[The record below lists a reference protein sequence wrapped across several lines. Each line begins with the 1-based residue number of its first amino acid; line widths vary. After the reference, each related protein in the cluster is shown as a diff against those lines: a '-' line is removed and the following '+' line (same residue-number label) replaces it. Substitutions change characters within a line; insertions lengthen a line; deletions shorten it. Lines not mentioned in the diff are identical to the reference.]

1 MTVTTLSESAPESGS
16 VSGSDPADGAPA
28 TTELPPRQPAAQ
40 SETLRRTSSVRRTD
54 ILALIGSA
62 VAALAVTT
70 LLFSLLTPFDG
81 LIGYV
86 LVAYL
91 LFLAFYAL
99 LVSYDESGPAVV
111 DRLSTVVMHSAAIL
125 MLSALVSVVAFTFW
139 RGREPMSHWNFY
151 TQDLRNAGPLDGLEV
166 GGVLHGMAGT
176 LIMITIAIAI
186 TVPIGLVCAVFLSE
200 FPGRYSRFVRTI
212 VEAMTALPSIVAG
225 LFIYATV
232 VVTLGFGFSGFAAA
246 LALSVMMLPIVI
258 RAADVVLRLV
268 PGTLKEASYGLGAG
282 HWRTVWNVTLPTA
295 RSGLTTSVI
304 LGTARGIGETS
315 PVLLTAGMTTH
326 LNANPFDGPMVSLPL
341 LTFDLVRSPE
351 PSYISRGFGAAALL
365 MIIVLAL
372 FVTARI
378 IGGRGPG
385 QLSRRQQRRRM
396 TASRRDAARY
406 ADRDRRHALPTGP
419 GEYTSIDGLLGS
431 GPGEPG
437 GSR

>member
-1 MTVTTLSESAPESGS
+1 MTVTTVHEPTAPGA
-16 VSGSDPADGAPA
+16 VDAGPAG
-28 TTELPPRQPAAQ
+28 TELPPQLPAAQ
-40 SETLRRTSSVRRTD
+40 SETLRRTSSLRRSD
-54 ILALIGSA
+54 VLALIGSA
-62 VAALAVTT
+62 LASVAVAT
-70 LLFSLLTPFDG
+70 LFFSLLTPFDG
-81 LIGYV
+81 LVGYV
-86 LVAYL
+86 VVGYV

-99 LVSYDESGPAVV
+99 LVSYDESGPAVR
-111 DRLSTVVMHSAAIL
+111 DRLSTVVMHSAAIVVL
-125 MLSALVSVVAFTFW
+125 TALVSVVAFTFW
-139 RGREPMSHWNFY
+139 RGRESMAHGNFY
-151 TQDLRNAGPLDGLEV
+151 TEDLRNAGPLEGLEV

-176 LIMITIAIAI
+176 LIMITIAIVI

-200 FPGRYSRFVRTI
+200 FPGRYSRFVCTI

-232 VVTLGFGFSGFAAA
+232 VVALGFGFSGFAAA

-268 PGTLKEASYGLGAG
+268 PGTLKEASYGLGSG
-282 HWRTVWNVTLPTA
+282 HWRTVWHVTLPTA

-326 LNANPFDGPMVSLPL
+326 LNQNPLEGPMVSLPL

-351 PSYISRGFGAAALL
+351 PNYISRGFGAAAVL
-365 MIIVLAL
+365 MVIVLTL
-372 FVTARI
+372 FIAARI
-378 IGGRGPG
+378 VGGRGPG
-385 QLSRRQQRRRM
+385 QLSRRQLRRRVA
-396 TASRRDAARY
+396 ASRRDAARY
-406 ADRDRRHALPTGP
+406 AGRDRRPALPTGP
-419 GEYTSIDGLLGS
+419 GENGFIDGVLGS

>member
-1 MTVTTLSESAPESGS
+1 MTVTMPGTAHGDVSEAEAPPS
-16 VSGSDPADGAPA
+16 
-28 TTELPPRQPAAQ
+28 TTLPPRLPAAQ
-40 SETLRRTSSVRRTD
+40 SEMIRRTSSVRRTD
-54 ILALIGSA
+54 ILALFGSA
-62 VAALAVTT
+62 IAAIAVTT

-86 LVAYL
+86 VVAYL
-91 LFLAFYAL
+91 LFLGFYAL
-99 LVSYDESGPAVV
+99 LVSYDENGPAVI
-111 DRLSTVVMHSAAIL
+111 DRLSTVVMHSAAVL
-125 MLSALVSVVAFTFW
+125 MLTALISVVAFTFW

-151 TQDLRNAGPLDGLEV
+151 TQDLRNAGPLDGLDV
-166 GGVLHGMAGT
+166 GGVLHGIVGT
-176 LIMITIAIAI
+176 LIMITIAIVI

-200 FPGRYSRFVRTI
+200 FPGKYSRFVRTI

-232 VVTLGFGFSGFAAA
+232 VVALGFGFSGFAAA

-268 PGTLKEASYGLGAG
+268 PGTLKEASYGLGSG
-282 HWRTVWNVTLPTA
+282 HWRTVWHVTLPTA

-304 LGTARGIGETS
+304 LGTARGVGETS
-315 PVLLTAGMTTH
+315 PVLLTAGMTSH
-326 LNANPFDGPMVSLPL
+326 VNFNPFEGPMVSLPL

-351 PSYISRGFGAAALL
+351 PAYVSRAFGAAALL

-372 FVTARI
+372 FVAARI
-378 IGGRGPG
+378 FGGRGPG
-385 QLSRRQQRRRM
+385 QLSRRQQGRRM
-396 TASRRDAARY
+396 AASRRDAARY
-406 ADRDRRHALPTGP
+406 ADRDQRHALPTGP
-419 GEYTSIDGLLGS
+419 GENGFIDGALGS

>member
-1 MTVTTLSESAPESGS
+1 MTVTTVPEHT
-16 VSGSDPADGAPA
+16 APA
-28 TTELPPRQPAAQ
+28 ADDGGTVTTTLPLRLPPAQ
-40 SETLRRTSSVRRTD
+40 SEPLRRTSSVRRTD

-62 VAALAVTT
+62 LASVAVTT
-70 LLFSLLTPFDG
+70 LFFSLLTPFDG
-81 LIGYV
+81 VIGYV
-86 LVAYL
+86 VVAYV
-91 LFLAFYAL
+91 LFIAFYAL
-99 LVSYDESGPAVV
+99 LVSYDESGPAVR

-125 MLSALVSVVAFTFW
+125 VLTALVSVVAFTFW
-139 RGREPMSHWNFY
+139 RGRESMSHRNFY
-151 TQDLRNAGPLDGLEV
+151 TDDLRNAGPLEGLEI

-176 LIMITIAIAI
+176 LIMITIAITI
-186 TVPIGLVCAVFLSE
+186 TVPIGLICAVFLSE

-232 VVTLGFGFSGFAAA
+232 VVALGWGFSGFAAS

-326 LNANPFDGPMVSLPL
+326 LNLNPLEGPMVSLPL

-351 PSYISRGFGAAALL
+351 PNYISRGFGAAAVL
-365 MIIVLAL
+365 MVIVLAL
-372 FVTARI
+372 FIAARI
-378 IGGRGPG
+378 VGGRGPG
-385 QLSRRQQRRRM
+385 QLSRRQQRRRIA
-396 TASRRDAARY
+396 TSRRDAARY
-406 ADRDRRHALPTGP
+406 AGRDRRHALPTGP
-419 GEYTSIDGLLGS
+419 GENGFIDGALGS
-431 GPGEPG
+431 GPSEPG

>member
-1 MTVTTLSESAPESGS
+1 MTVTTVSESASEG
-16 VSGSDPADGAPA
+16 VATSDDRE
-28 TTELPPRQPAAQ
+28 TTELPPRLAPAQ
-40 SETLRRTSSVRRTD
+40 SEVIRRASGVRRTD
-54 ILALIGSA
+54 VLALIGSM
-62 VAALAVTT
+62 VASLAVTT
-70 LLFSLLTPFDG
+70 LFFSILTPFDG
-81 LIGYV
+81 LIGYIF
-86 LVAYL
+86 VAYV
-91 LFLAFYAL
+91 LFIAFYAL
-99 LVSYDESGPAVV
+99 LVSYDETGPAVR
-111 DRLSTVVMHSAAIL
+111 DRISTVVMHSAAVL
-125 MLSALVSVVAFTFW
+125 VLTALVSVVAFTFW
-139 RGREPMSHWNFY
+139 RGRAPMSELNFY
-151 TQDLRNAGPLDGLEV
+151 LEDLRNAGPLDGLDV
-166 GGVLHGMAGT
+166 GGVLHGMVGT

-232 VVTLGFGFSGFAAA
+232 VVTLGLGFSGFAAS

-268 PGTLKEASYGLGAG
+268 PGTLKEASYGLGSG
-282 HWRTVWNVTLPTA
+282 HWRTVWHVTLPTA

-315 PVLLTAGMTTH
+315 PVLLTAGMTNN
-326 LNANPFDGPMVSLPL
+326 LNLNPLDGPMVSLPL

-351 PSYISRGFGAAALL
+351 PAYISRGFGAAALL

-372 FVTARI
+372 FVAARI

-385 QLSRRQQRRRM
+385 QLSRRQQRGRM
-396 TASRRDAARY
+396 TASRRDALRY
-406 ADRDRRHALPTGP
+406 ADRDRRQALPPTGP
-419 GEYTSIDGLLGS
+419 GEDGFIDGVPGS

>member
-1 MTVTTLSESAPESGS
+1 MTVTTMPESAPGE
-16 VSGSDPADGAPA
+16 VTTADAPA
-28 TTELPPRQPAAQ
+28 TTERPPQLPPAQ
-40 SETLRRTSSVRRTD
+40 SEALRRTSPLRRTD

-62 VAALAVTT
+62 IAALAVTT
-70 LLFSLLTPFDG
+70 LFFSLLTPFDG
-81 LIGYV
+81 VIGYV
-86 LVAYL
+86 VVAYV

-99 LVSYDESGPAVV
+99 LVSYDESGPAVR
-111 DRLSTVVMHSAAIL
+111 DRLSTVVMHSAAIVVL
-125 MLSALVSVVAFTFW
+125 TALVSVVAFTFW
-139 RGREPMSHWNFY
+139 RGREPMTHWNFY
-151 TQDLRNAGPLDGLEV
+151 TQDLRAAGPLEGLEV

-176 LIMITIAIAI
+176 LIMIAIAI
-186 TVPIGLVCAVFLSE
+186 VITVPLGLVCAVFLSE

-232 VVTLGFGFSGFAAA
+232 VVTLGLGFSGFAAA

-282 HWRTVWNVTLPTA
+282 HWRTVWHVTLPTA

-326 LNANPFDGPMVSLPL
+326 LNLNPLEGPMVSLPL

-351 PSYISRGFGAAALL
+351 PAYISRGFGAAALL

-372 FVTARI
+372 FVAARI
-378 IGGRGPG
+378 VGGRGPG
-385 QLSRRQQRRRM
+385 QLTRRQQRRRM
-396 TASRRDAARY
+396 AASRREAGRY

-419 GEYTSIDGLLGS
+419 GENSIDGLPES
-431 GPGEPG
+431 GAGEPG